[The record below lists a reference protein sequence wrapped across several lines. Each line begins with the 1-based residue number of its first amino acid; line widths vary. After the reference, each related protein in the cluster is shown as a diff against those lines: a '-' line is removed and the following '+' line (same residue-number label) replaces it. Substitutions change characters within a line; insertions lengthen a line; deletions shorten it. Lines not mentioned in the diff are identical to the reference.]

1 MTGRLPGGPAI
12 PDAYLPEALCL
23 RARRTGKNEAGGE
36 LRTEFLKSYFSVAS
50 SYSFMRESWGES
62 RWRNL
67 DAHTSKLVNSAANDR
82 AAWLIVTQRARS
94 VLRAYS
100 SSFFLV
106 TRFLPL
112 EKRREVEVIYAAVR
126 YPDEV
131 VDTFRLSPAARLN
144 LLGEWGDAYERG
156 LEIPSLS
163 QATAERVPC
172 FIAAFTRVVRD
183 RRIPTGYYRAF
194 LAAMRMDVEP
204 QPFSTVEALID
215 TYIYGSAT
223 VVGYFLA
230 YVYGP
235 SAAGNFERCLASAR
249 NLGIALQLTNFLR
262 DVREDR
268 RRGRVYI
275 PLEFLRAE
283 GIGEIDLDNPRQ
295 LAPLN
300 RALCKLSAV
309 AESHYAQAELD
320 IDAFAPDSRTAIGA
334 CIRVYRQLNQQIG
347 KSVEGVLHRE
357 TVPMLTKF
365 HVLPPSKY
373 WRIPLAYSGVL

>member
-1 MTGRLPGGPAI
+1 
-12 PDAYLPEALCL
+12 
-23 RARRTGKNEAGGE
+23 
-36 LRTEFLKSYFSVAS
+36 
-50 SYSFMRESWGES
+50 MRESWDEV
-62 RWRNL
+62 RWNNL
-67 DAHTSKLVNSAANDR
+67 DSHTSNLIHSAPNER
-82 AAWLIVTQRARS
+82 AAWSIVTQQARA

-112 EKRREVEVIYAAVR
+112 DKRRQVEAIYAAVR

-131 VDTFRLSPAARLN
+131 VDTFPLSRAARLDR
-144 LLGEWGDAYERG
+144 LDEWSEGYERG
-156 LEIPSLS
+156 LEISSLS
-163 QATAERVPC
+163 QAIAERVPC
-172 FIAAFTRVVRD
+172 FLAAFTRVVREHS
-183 RRIPTGYYRAF
+183 IPTEYYRAF
-194 LAAMRMDVEP
+194 LGAMRMDVEP
-204 QPFSTVEALID
+204 QPFPTVEALID

-235 SAAGNFERCLASAR
+235 SAPGTFERCLAGAR

-275 PLEFLRAE
+275 PVELLRAE
-283 GIGEIDLDNPRQ
+283 GIDEIDLDDLRQ

-300 RALCKLSAV
+300 RALRSLSGV
-309 AESHYAQAELD
+309 AESHYAAAELD
-320 IDAFAPDSRTAIGA
+320 LKSFATDSQTAIGA
-334 CIRVYRQLNQQIG
+334 CIRVYRQLNQRIG
-347 KSVEGVLHRE
+347 RSVDGVLHRE